1 MTQTISR
8 TITCTI
14 AQLNASVGDIEAN
27 VARVLAARTST
38 PADILLAPEMMVTG
52 YQLDDLVQVGGFFDR
67 VAKGLDTLKQATSDG
82 KGAIIVGAPRLG
94 ERDGDITS
102 GGDAGGMINN
112 TGKIIYNSVF
122 VFADGKQVA
131 VSDKARLALG
141 GVFDDARNFTAGSTS
156 MVVEVAGVKLGLP
169 ICEDFWS
176 PSLVADLV
184 KQGAEVIMTINGS
197 PFELGKTVRRHA
209 LAKSQAAKSGV
220 PVIYV
225 NLIGGQDDVVFDG
238 ASFAVN
244 PSSPDKA
251 ESDLACQL
259 PHAEEAVELIA
270 LHQTPDGWRV
280 EATKPKPASI
290 ATPTPDEALL
300 WEAICLGISDYVRK
314 NNFSEVVL
322 GLSGGIDSAVVAT
335 LAADALGADKVHAV
349 MMPSPYTSRASLAD
363 ATALANNLG
372 IHLSEIAITPAMHAT
387 GDMLA
392 EATAGYEK
400 IKQTQKTN
408 ANANANAN
416 TDPIAIAQENIQ
428 SRLRGIIL
436 MALSN
441 MSGGLVLTTG
451 NKSEYASGYATL
463 YGDMCGGYA
472 PLIDVWKTQV
482 FALAEWRNQQSTALH
497 KSGGKGTGKGKDTGG
512 GKGKGK
518 GTGGVIPSAILTKP
532 PTAELRPD
540 QKDSDSLPPY
550 PILDKIMGGLVE
562 EMLSPHD
569 LIARGHD
576 KAHVLLA
583 TALLKSAEFKRR
595 QCAPGPKM
603 SKRAFYRD
611 RRFPITSAYNSAVDI
626 A

>member
-1 MTQTISR
+1 MPKI
-8 TITCTI
+8 ITCAI
-14 AQLNASVGDIEAN
+14 AQLNATVGDIEGN

-82 KGAIIVGAPRLG
+82 KGAIIIGAPRLG
-94 ERDGDITS
+94 
-102 GGDAGGMINN
+102 GGEGGAGVGGGGGNDEAGGMINN
-112 TGKIIYNSVF
+112 TGKTIYNSVF

-131 VSDKARLALG
+131 VSDKARLPLG
-141 GVFDDARNFTAGSTS
+141 GVFDDARNFTAGSPS
-156 MVVEVAGVKLGLP
+156 PVVEVAGVKLGLP

-184 KQGAEVIMTINGS
+184 GNGAEVIMTINGS
-197 PFELGKTVRRHA
+197 PFERSKIARRHA
-209 LAKSQAAKSGV
+209 LAKQQAATSGV
-220 PVIYV
+220 PVVYV

-244 PSSPDKA
+244 PPRKKNDSKNKTEA
-251 ESDLACQL
+251 DLACQL
-259 PHAEEAVELIA
+259 PHAEEAVELVA
-270 LHQTPDGWRV
+270 LHQTTDGWRV
-280 EATKPKPASI
+280 EATNSKPATSTI
-290 ATPTPDEALL
+290 STSTPIPDEALL

-314 NNFSEVVL
+314 NNFSEVLL

-335 LAADALGADKVHAV
+335 LAADALGGDKVHGV
-349 MMPSPYTSRASLAD
+349 MMPSPYTSRDSLDD
-363 ATALANNLG
+363 ATALAKNLG
-372 IHLSEIAITPAMHAT
+372 IHLSEIAITPAMHAVH
-387 GDMLA
+387 DMLA
-392 EATAGYEK
+392 NATAAYE
-400 IKQTQKTN
+400 KTN
-408 ANANANAN
+408 AKATTSN
-416 TDPIAIAQENIQ
+416 PVAIAQENIQ

-482 FALAEWRNQQSTALH
+482 FALAEWRNQQSM
-497 KSGGKGTGKGKDTGG
+497 GNNE
-512 GKGKGK
+512 
-518 GTGGVIPSAILTKP
+518 GGVIPSAILTKP
-532 PTAELRPD
+532 PSAELRPD

-550 PILDKIMGGLVE
+550 PSLDAIMAGLVE
-562 EMLSPHD
+562 EMLAPHD
-569 LIARGHD
+569 LIAQGHE

-611 RRFPITSAYNSAVDI
+611 RRFPITSAYNSGDKRT
-626 A
+626 